1 MDPETILLLSLLIVN
16 ILILAFLS
24 LIKVVFAQVAD
35 GTLAV
40 SGDTARYLT
49 SRIKTLFDK
58 PVTVSSTISFSKSV
72 LSGTFT
78 IMLFVKLGRVLD
90 VDIWLQTI
98 ITIFSSSLL
107 ISIPAYAIPR
117 AIGTARSESFLLL
130 SYGMYNIVYILFFPF
145 VWFMTISNS
154 LTLKALNYNEAL
166 NFLTKE
172 EKEKFDNAGKT
183 EDALDRE
190 EREMIHNI
198 FEFDNT
204 EVNEIMIP
212 RVDIEALE
220 VTTDYQTVLDKISN
234 MGHSRIP
241 VYEETIDSIIG
252 ILYVKDILN
261 WIAENNDDSWDIR
274 KIMRKPHYVPANKA
288 LDDLMTDMKTSRSHI
303 VVIVDEYGGTAGM
316 VTMEDI
322 LEEIV
327 GEIHDEHD
335 EPEEPVKMVDERI
348 YLVDPHIE
356 LDDLTEAINLPID
369 LENDEYNTL
378 GGLFYHEFG
387 DVPEK
392 GTVFEFQS
400 IKLTIEKMDNQR
412 IEEIRLEIPEDMV
425 NTTEV
430 DNSF

>member
-1 MDPETILLLSLLIVN
+1 MESETILLLSLLFGTLI
-16 ILILAFLS
+16 ILSLLS
-24 LIKVVFAQVAD
+24 LIKVVFGQVAD
-35 GTLAV
+35 GTLSV
-40 SGDTARYLT
+40 TGDTARYL
-49 SRIKTLFDK
+49 SLRIKALFENPTK
-58 PVTVSSTISFSKSV
+58 VSSTISFSKSV
-72 LSGTFT
+72 FAATFT
-78 IMLFVKLGRVLD
+78 VLLFSLFTSLLSID
-90 VDIWLQTI
+90 VFPILLLTI
-98 ITIFSSSLL
+98 LASAIL

-117 AIGTARSESFLLL
+117 AFGAARSENYLLI
-130 SYGMYNIVYILFFPF
+130 SYGFYNINSVLFFPF
-145 VWFMTISNS
+145 VWLMNGTNK
-154 LTLKALNYNEAL
+154 LTLKALGYNEAL

-183 EDALDRE
+183 EDALDQD

-212 RVDIEALE
+212 RVDMEALDA
-220 VTTDYQTVLDKISN
+220 TTDYQTVLAKVSN
-234 MGHSRIP
+234 IGHSRIP
-241 VYEETIDSIIG
+241 VYEDTIDSVIG

-261 WIAENNDDSWDIR
+261 WIAANKDEEWDIR

-303 VVIVDEYGGTAGM
+303 VIIVDEYGGTAGM

-335 EPEEPVKMVDERI
+335 EPEEPIKKVAERT
-348 YLVDPHIE
+348 YLVDPHVE
-356 LDDLTEAINLPID
+356 LDDLAEAISLPID

-387 DVPEK
+387 DVPEQ
-392 GTVFEFQS
+392 GTLFEFQS
-400 IKLTIEKMDNQR
+400 LKLTIEKMDNQR
-412 IEEIRLEIPEDMV
+412 IEEIRLELPQDMG
-425 NTTEV
+425 TTEV

>member
-1 MDPETILLLSLLIVN
+1 MESETILLLLLLFCN
-16 ILILAFLS
+16 LLLLAFLS

-35 GTLAV
+35 GTLSV
-40 SGDTARYLT
+40 SGDTSRYL
-49 SRIKTLFDK
+49 SLRIKTLFEK
-58 PVTVSSTISFSKSV
+58 SVTVSSTISFSKSV
-72 LSGTFT
+72 LSGTFVLLLYLAMAQLVDLESWLLITTT
-78 IMLFVKLGRVLD
+78 I
-90 VDIWLQTI
+90 
-98 ITIFSSSLL
+98 SASSLI
-107 ISIPAYAIPR
+107 ISIAGYAIPR
-117 AIGTARSESFLLL
+117 AIGTAKSESFLLIA
-130 SYGMYNIVYILFFPF
+130 YGFYTIVYTLFFPF
-145 VWFMTISNS
+145 VWFMHISNS
-154 LTLKALNYNEAL
+154 ITLKLLGYNEAL
-166 NFLTKE
+166 SFLTKE
-172 EKEKFDNAGKT
+172 EKEKFHNAGKN
-183 EDALDRE
+183 EDALDQE

-204 EVNEIMIP
+204 EVHEIMLP

-220 VTTDYQTVLDKISN
+220 VSTDYQTVLEKISK

-241 VYEETIDSIIG
+241 VFEETIDSIIG

-261 WIAENNDDSWDIR
+261 WIAQNRDEEWDIR

-288 LDDLMTDMKTSRSHI
+288 LDDLMTEMKTSRSHI

-335 EPEEPVKMVDERI
+335 EHHEPVKKIDDLT

-356 LDDLTEAINLPID
+356 LDDLAEAINLPIN

-387 DVPEK
+387 DVPEQ
-392 GTVFEFQS
+392 GTTFIFQS
-400 IKLTIEKMDNQR
+400 LMLTIEKMDNQR
-412 IEEIRLEIPEDMV
+412 IEEIKLELPKDMG
-425 NTTEV
+425 TTEV

>member
-1 MDPETILLLSLLIVN
+1 MESETILLLALLLFNLLFLSL
-16 ILILAFLS
+16 LS
-24 LIKVVFAQVAD
+24 LIKVVFGQVAD
-35 GTLAV
+35 GTLSV
-40 SGDTARYLT
+40 SGDTARYL
-49 SRIKTLFDK
+49 SLRIKALFDSPTK
-58 PVTVSSTISFSKSV
+58 VSSTISFAKSV
-72 LSGTFT
+72 FGCTFT
-78 IMLFVKLGRVLD
+78 LLIYLVLQST
-90 VDIWLQTI
+90 ITSQTWI
-98 ITIFSSSLL
+98 ILTTTILSSSLL
-107 ISIPAYAIPR
+107 VSIPAYAIPK
-117 AIGTARSESFLLL
+117 AIGTAKSESFLLI
-130 SYGMYNIVYILFFPF
+130 SYGVYNIIVILFFPF
-145 VWFMTISNS
+145 VWIMNISNQ
-154 LTLKALNYNEAL
+154 LTLKFLGYNEAL

-204 EVNEIMIP
+204 EVNEIMLP

-220 VTTDYQTVLDKISN
+220 VSTDYQTVLEKISK

-241 VYEETIDSIIG
+241 VFEETIDSIIG

-261 WIAENNDDSWDIR
+261 WIALNSKEEWNIR

-288 LDDLMTDMKTSRSHI
+288 LDDLMTEMKTSRSHI

-335 EPEEPVKMVDERI
+335 EPEEPVKKIAERT

-356 LDDLTEAINLPID
+356 LDDLVEAISLPIN

-387 DVPEK
+387 DVPDK
-392 GTVFEFQS
+392 GTIFEF
-400 IKLTIEKMDNQR
+400 KTLLLTIEKMDNQR
-412 IEEIRLEIPEDMV
+412 IEEIKLEVPEDLGS
-425 NTTEV
+425 TEV